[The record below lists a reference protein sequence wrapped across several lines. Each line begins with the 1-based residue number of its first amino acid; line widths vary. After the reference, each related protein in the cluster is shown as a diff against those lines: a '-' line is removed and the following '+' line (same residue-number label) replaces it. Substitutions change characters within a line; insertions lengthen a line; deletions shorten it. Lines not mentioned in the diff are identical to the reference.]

1 LIIGGR
7 DQRSLFFVVSQNFF
21 YQNIGAQMT
30 RTRHLPLYA
39 ATYSFAKD
47 VYRIKIKLPKVLKF
61 DLGQEVF
68 SSAIKML
75 KCVVVANASKEKTQ
89 MLSRLLIQIDVHWAL
104 LRLLFDLRGIS
115 EGEFRVMSERLE
127 EIGKQT
133 QAWLK
138 WQKEQSPK

>member
-1 LIIGGR
+1 MAR
-7 DQRSLFFVVSQNFF
+7 
-21 YQNIGAQMT
+21 A
-30 RTRHLPLYA
+30 RHLPLYA
-39 ATYSFAKD
+39 ATYAFAKD
-47 VYRIKIKLPKVLKF
+47 VYRIKIKLPKALKF
-61 DLGQEVF
+61 DLGQETF

-75 KCVVVANASKEKTQ
+75 KCVVVANASIEKTQ

-127 EIGKQT
+127 EIGKQV

-138 WQKEQSPK
+138 WQKEQSAK

>member
-1 LIIGGR
+1 
-7 DQRSLFFVVSQNFF
+7 
-21 YQNIGAQMT
+21 
-30 RTRHLPLYA
+30 
-39 ATYSFAKD
+39 
-47 VYRIKIKLPKVLKF
+47 
-61 DLGQEVF
+61 
-68 SSAIKML
+68 ML
-75 KCVVVANASKEKTQ
+75 KCVVVANASKDKVQ